1 MSNLAVGEELKRKDN
16 KFRSVRH
23 FTNLV
28 RDDENFDETMIS
40 PSNTSV
46 FCPQLDGGLRSESL
60 QVLGGHREDV
70 VGVSLETVQ

>member
-1 MSNLAVGEELKRKDN
+1 M
-16 KFRSVRH
+16 
-23 FTNLV
+23 

-60 QVLGGHREDV
+60 QVLGGHSEDV